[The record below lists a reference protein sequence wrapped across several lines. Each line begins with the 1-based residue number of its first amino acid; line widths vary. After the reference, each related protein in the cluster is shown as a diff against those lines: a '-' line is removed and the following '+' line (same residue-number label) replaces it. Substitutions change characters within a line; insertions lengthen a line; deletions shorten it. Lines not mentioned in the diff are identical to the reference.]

1 MDFTYDIN
9 RIYELAKKFYTL
21 TGIKTVVFD
30 TEFNSIVSIPKNEC
44 AFCEALRQNPAFSKE
59 CKACTKLQGKYCQDI
74 NSLNIYKCHCGLF
87 EATFPIKINGII
99 FGYFTIGQ
107 IIEENDKTKRKD
119 EILDYASKFID
130 TDISPL
136 FDDLN
141 TKSYAQIEAA
151 GKIMETC
158 IAYLI
163 MENIVRQ
170 NEGETV
176 FKLNK
181 YIEENI
187 ADELSVELLCKK
199 FDLSRNGLYKISRDF
214 FGVPIA
220 KFIRKKKMDT
230 AALLLEKGSSV
241 SQAAESVGF
250 YDYNYFSKVFKSV
263 KGTSPRNFKNKNQ

>member
-9 RIYELAKKFYTL
+9 RLYELAKTFYTL
-21 TGIKTVVFD
+21 TGIKTVIFD
-30 TEFNSIVSIPKNEC
+30 TDFNPIVSIPKNEC
-44 AFCEALRQNPAFSKE
+44 AFCETLRQNPMFLKE
-59 CKACTKLQGKYCQDI
+59 CKTCTKVQGKYCENI
-74 NSLNIYKCHCGLF
+74 NSLNIYKCHSGLF

-107 IIEENDKTKRKD
+107 IIEENDKTEKKD
-119 EILDYASKFID
+119 YILDYASRFTD

-136 FDDLN
+136 FDKLN

-176 FKLNK
+176 FRLNK
-181 YIEENI
+181 YIEKNI
-187 ADELSVELLCKK
+187 SDELSVEFLCEK
-199 FDLSRNGLYKISRDF
+199 FDLSRNGLYKLSRDF
-214 FGVPIA
+214 FGMPIA

-230 AALLLEKGSSV
+230 AAYLLEKGYSV
-241 SQAAESVGF
+241 SSAAESVGF

-263 KGTSPRNFKNKNQ
+263 KGTAPRNFKKT